1 MEIKYTKK
9 RIEFEKNLNSL
20 DNFVIRFTSILNKLS
35 IKYVIVSG
43 YVSILFGRNRTSED
57 VDLIIEKINLDKFR
71 ALWVELYREF
81 ECLNTDNPKT
91 AYNEYLLN
99 ETSVRFSK
107 KGMYLPNMEVKFPNS
122 EDNPLDIVSLKERKE
137 VLLNNNKLF
146 ISPLELQM
154 AFKFFLGSE
163 KDIEDA
169 LYLYE
174 MFKNQINL
182 ALLYEFSRKLKIEAM
197 VRKYLK

>member
-20 DNFVIRFTSILNKLS
+20 DNFVISFTSILNKLN
-35 IKYVIVSG
+35 IKYVVVSG

-57 VDLIIEKINLDKFR
+57 VDLIIEKINLDNFK
-71 ALWVELYREF
+71 ALWIELYKEF
-81 ECLNTDNPKT
+81 ECLNTDTVKE
-91 AYNEYLLN
+91 AYEEYLLK
-99 ETSVRFSK
+99 ETSIRFSK
-107 KGMYLPNMEVKFPNS
+107 KQEYLPNMEVKFPNS